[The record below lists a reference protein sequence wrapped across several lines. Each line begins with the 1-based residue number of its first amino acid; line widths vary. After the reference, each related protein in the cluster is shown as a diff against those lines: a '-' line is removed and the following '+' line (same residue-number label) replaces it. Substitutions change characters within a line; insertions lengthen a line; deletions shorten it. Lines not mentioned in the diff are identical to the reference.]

1 MNLGLVIYLVGGLAL
16 GVLVNWLADRLPA
29 APAAQEGVPAPRAP
43 RGRRARY
50 AAVEVALAVVAA
62 YLFVRYGA
70 SALSLILLFYM
81 TVFALIA
88 VIDIEHRLVLNV
100 VMYPAFVIAILEVLL
115 SGRDG
120 AIDAFAGYAIAQIVV
135 LGFYLL
141 GHVYL
146 WLVNTRRGEPVDEVA
161 FGFGDVTLATFCG
174 LVVGYPRVL
183 FMLILMILFG
193 GLFAL
198 LYVVYRAVVAR
209 EYRAHTPLPYG
220 PSILLAATIMLLW
233 GREVAQLLGGG

>member
-1 MNLGLVIYLVGGLAL
+1 M
-16 GVLVNWLADRLPA
+16 
-29 APAAQEGVPAPRAP
+29 
-43 RGRRARY
+43 
-50 AAVEVALAVVAA
+50 
-62 YLFVRYGA
+62 
-70 SALSLILLFYM
+70 LSLSV
-81 TVFALIA
+81 VFALIA

-100 VMYPAFVIAILEVLL
+100 VMYPAFAIAILEVLL

-198 LYVVYRAVVAR
+198 LYVVYRAMGAR